1 MVYSRATTSAMAER
15 PAGFLVVLG
24 AVFGVGI
31 LSCEKGSVS
40 ELFLMPMPMPVLMTG
55 QGEGEGDGEG
65 IPSYWPAAGSVQR
78 MERKI
83 GGLTV

>member
-31 LSCEKGSVS
+31 LAAVVEKGTVS
-40 ELFLMPMPMPVLMTG
+40 EECAMPMPMTR
-55 QGEGEGDGEG
+55 QGEGERLYLAVGHLPRVYRGWGGE
-65 IPSYWPAAGSVQR
+65 
-78 MERKI
+78 
-83 GGLTV
+83 

>member
-1 MVYSRATTSAMAER
+1 MAER

-40 ELFLMPMPMPVLMTG
+40 ELFLMPMPMPMPVLMTG
-55 QGEGEGDGEG
+55 QGEGEGEGEGDGEG